1 MTIPKR
7 VIQHGEKKCHTSSRI
22 KVSARIM
29 TVSRMAYA
37 QDHTVR
43 TLLKCTENKHRID
56 PAGARYPDDLDIGR
70 VGQAAASRQI
80 RTRVAAPVAAERYYF
95 RSEFFASL
103 YRHIASTSA
112 RICLFEKPC
121 RSMAP
126 DGHVTVH
133 APQPWQ
139 SAVFTCAIR
148 RTSRIP

>member
-1 MTIPKR
+1 MT
-7 VIQHGEKKCHTSSRI
+7 
-22 KVSARIM
+22 A
-29 TVSRMAYA
+29 A
-37 QDHTVR
+37 QDHSV
-43 TLLKCTENKHRID
+43 CSFFESTENKHRID

>member
-1 MTIPKR
+1 
-7 VIQHGEKKCHTSSRI
+7 
-22 KVSARIM
+22 M
-29 TVSRMAYA
+29 TVSRMASA